1 MKKTTT
7 LLFAIALFGGTL
19 VSCGNSYD
27 KTPEDWSKEICET
40 AAEHG
45 ADSQEVKDKFAELK
59 KYYADEDYRMHDEAT
74 TLVGQSCP
82 EVVLAQ

>member
-1 MKKTTT
+1 MKNIIIPVFVGAFLSI
-7 LLFAIALFGGTL
+7 LLI
-19 VSCGNSYD
+19 SCGNSYE
-27 KTPEDWSKEICET
+27 KSPEDWSKEICET

-45 ADSQEVKDKFAELK
+45 ADSQEVKDKITELK
-59 KYYADEDYRMHDEAT
+59 KYYDDDDYRMHDKAT